1 MTIHQKS
8 ASGHKNN
15 FDYDGGTISNLETFY
30 FSYFGW
36 AAKRGKTAKTAV
48 LPGFCKIECSGN
60 NCSAVV
66 WLSYLPKIYCGY
78 SGLNAWILHIYYLL
92 QIKKMILEVAHCGA
106 LAHMPT

>member
-48 LPGFCKIECSGN
+48 LPGFCKTERGVSGM
-60 NCSAVV
+60 AVLPGSNLPCGGPEIV
-66 WLSYLPKIYCGY
+66 WYVL
-78 SGLNAWILHIYYLL
+78 
-92 QIKKMILEVAHCGA
+92 
-106 LAHMPT
+106 